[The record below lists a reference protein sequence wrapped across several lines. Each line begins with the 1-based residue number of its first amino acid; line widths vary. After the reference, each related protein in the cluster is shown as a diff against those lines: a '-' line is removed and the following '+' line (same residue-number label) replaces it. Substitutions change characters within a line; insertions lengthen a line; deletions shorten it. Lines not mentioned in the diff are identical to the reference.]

1 MGSSFLTEMV
11 DLAPRPAEPPRPAQ
25 VPASAETGLLGTSI
39 EIERPTILPPGTE
52 IRRVSEIILPAS
64 VVLAWS
70 LFVLLGI
77 ALSFVA
83 GLLMGHFLW
92 RTH

>member
-1 MGSSFLTEMV
+1 MRS
-11 DLAPRPAEPPRPAQ
+11 
-25 VPASAETGLLGTSI
+25 
-39 EIERPTILPPGTE
+39 
-52 IRRVSEIILPAS
+52 ILPAS

-92 RTH
+92 TTH